1 MKKLIL
7 ISALCSFFANG
18 TTLAQDIPLFTQ
30 KLTNSFLY
38 NPSVAGNTFGSGT
51 LSYRKLWSAV
61 GDAPTTSFASLHTP
75 FAQHRF
81 GIGVNFYQDQI
92 KFNNNVYVSGAFA
105 HHIKITDTRAL
116 SLGVSAEYNNQRL
129 DFDEADVIDTDDPR
143 LMGGDSKSHVDF
155 SFGTSYKTKYMILG
169 GSANRL
175 SSLVGT
181 DDSTTTFPA
190 FYSGSLQFML
200 PLAGDRDLLEPIVT
214 YRSNVQGRPQVDAGL
229 YYTYNDFATLGG
241 SYRTGGAVNLT
252 LGLKVNKRI
261 LIGIS
266 RDMIVGD
273 ISKGVGASYEITL
286 RFDFRDERFYLKPK
300 NARAINTSAL
310 AVRRK
315 TLNTYNVGT
324 NHAKQSARY
333 KGKVR
338 SKSFMSPNYRISSS
352 KKLMTIKVKRHSNH
366 SYRRRR

>member
-1 MKKLIL
+1 MKKLLL
-7 ISALCSFFANG
+7 ISALCYFVNSTA
-18 TTLAQDIPLFTQ
+18 LAQDIPLFTQ

-61 GDAPTTSFASLHTP
+61 GDAPTTSFASIHTP

-81 GIGVNFYQDQI
+81 GIGLNYYQDQI
-92 KFNNNVYVSGAFA
+92 KFNNSIYVSGAFA

-129 DFDEADVIDTDDPR
+129 DFNEADVIDTDDPR
-143 LMGGDSKSHVDF
+143 LMGGDTRSHVDF
-155 SFGTSYKTKYMILG
+155 SFGASYRTKYMNFG

-175 SSLVGT
+175 TSMAGT

-190 FYSGSLQFML
+190 YYTGNVQFLL

-214 YRSNVQGRPQVDAGL
+214 YRSNIQGRPQVDAGL

-241 SYRTGGAVNLT
+241 SYRTGGTVNLT
-252 LGLKVNKRI
+252 LGLKLNKRI
-261 LIGIS
+261 LVGIS
-266 RDMIVGD
+266 RDMLVGD

-286 RFDFRDERFYLKPK
+286 RFDFRDESFYLKPK
-300 NARAINTSAL
+300 NARTINTSAL
-310 AVRRK
+310 ALRRK
-315 TLNTYNVGT
+315 TLNTYNIGS
-324 NHAKQSARY
+324 NHAKQTARY
-333 KGKVR
+333 KGQVR
-338 SKSFMSPNYRISSS
+338 KKSFMSPNYRISSS
-352 KKLMTIKVKRHSNH
+352 KKLMTVKVKRHSKH